1 METDALSGSVES
13 RAVVRR
19 STCDVGG
26 RLGGRC
32 LGVWEGGCFKRHK
45 FWFGM
50 VCDQR
55 GRLSATMRHRRYAT
69 KITVIPSSRALH
81 YYYSIV
87 CSRELLPRSFLLARG
102 CLF

>member
-32 LGVWEGGCFKRHK
+32 LGVWEGGCFRETNLI
-45 FWFGM
+45 WD

-69 KITVIPSSRALH
+69 KITVIPSSRALQ
-81 YYYSIV
+81 YY
-87 CSRELLPRSFLLARG
+87 
-102 CLF
+102 